1 MPSASFCCPCCIS
14 DAWLCMCTHID
25 ACLALHTTMR
35 VCVRPSLH
43 IKHTHTHKLSL
54 SLSPARARSLVLFLP
69 MSLAL
74 SMSLSLP
81 RCLSVCVAFSL
92 ALSHRFI
99 ALDAGVGVGPSGHL
113 ARDRAAPVSSA
124 GGTLAQAR
132 SSLCCPTVESPRSQ
146 QDGPGAARASCLPQS
161 GTGDAEAR
169 IAPGRAAGD
178 EGRAGAGQHRGSYSS
193 PKQVCARPAPP
204 CRAPARPCLGVLCA
218 ASPHLLRS
226 SSGAAAVHHFC
237 TSTFKFISIFPPGQ
251 VGGEL
256 R

>member
-1 MPSASFCCPCCIS
+1 
-14 DAWLCMCTHID
+14 
-25 ACLALHTTMR
+25 MR

-204 CRAPARPCLGVLCA
+204 CRAPARPCLGVLGA
-218 ASPHLLRS
+218 ASPHLLRFMKRGRELS
-226 SSGAAAVHHFC
+226 RTCFINSDLNFPPVQVETEAAVAARQ
-237 TSTFKFISIFPPGQ
+237 TRAER
-251 VGGEL
+251 VE
-256 R
+256 RA